1 MSNNTGNLSLDERLA
16 RVAKKHSK
24 AETEKRSRNNLFAKL
39 AAITPMPEPVYSM
52 GSFSSVP
59 NAPKKNCGKKPP
71 QFIGTK
77 KNPAFNNWQKCA
89 AGGKRTRKLKR
100 SRRATRR
107 HR

>member
-1 MSNNTGNLSLDERLA
+1 MPNNTGKLSLGERLA
-16 RVAKKHSK
+16 LVANKHSK
-24 AETEKRSRNNLFAKL
+24 AATQKRSNNNLFAKL
-39 AAITPMPEPVYSM
+39 AAITPMAEPVYS
-52 GSFSSVP
+52 FS
-59 NAPKKNCGKKPP
+59 NAPKKNCGMKPP

-77 KNPAFNNWQKCA
+77 KNPAFNNWKKCSVA